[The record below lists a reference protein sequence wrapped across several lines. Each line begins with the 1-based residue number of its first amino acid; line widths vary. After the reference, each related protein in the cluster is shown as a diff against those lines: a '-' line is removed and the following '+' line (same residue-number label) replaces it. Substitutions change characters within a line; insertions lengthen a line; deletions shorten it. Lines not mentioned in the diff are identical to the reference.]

1 MHPKTIQAQ
10 NTPPARW
17 DDLIPDPID
26 YDTTFVAE
34 ELLHEAIGAVRRAAY
49 FNARSIGRNHASAV
63 HASNRVVRSVAKS
76 LGYSYPKSHE
86 LSF

>member
-1 MHPKTIQAQ
+1 MLAKTIEAK

-17 DDLIPDPID
+17 DDLIPEPID
-26 YDTTFVAE
+26 YDTTTVGE

-49 FNARSIGRNHASAV
+49 FNARCMGRDHNAAV
-63 HASNRVVRSVAKS
+63 KESNRVVRSVAKT